1 MNVGR
6 IKEMMVSIEKRLER
20 LEEEETYLRYSHGDM
35 EQLLKDVESGKVE
48 LQ

>member
-1 MNVGR
+1 MTVGE
-6 IKEMMVSIEKRLER
+6 IKVMMVSISHRLDR
-20 LEEEETYLRYSHGDM
+20 LQEEENYLRYSYNDM